1 MPTNDFVF
9 TTDDYDLYSGPGDT
23 EAARPGSPNETEPDM
38 YFPLSTTP
46 KSTMDQDPNNTGPTN
61 DFWTEFPLSID
72 INGFIFYNGENT
84 GINVRG
90 PAGASNLHW
99 DDLTEQQRQTLKG
112 APGANGIN
120 GQNGTNGINGT
131 NGLDAYHLWLQE
143 EGYTE
148 QEHPIEDFWDFLAGR
163 NTIVIAGVGD
173 GSLLTN
179 YRGIYSSATGDGATA
194 LGKDTQ
200 ANGVN
205 SIAGGLSTIAGHP
218 MQVVFGRFNNNSQN
232 NIFEIGNGTAGSPI
246 NVFNITYSGNV
257 QSAGTITD
265 GTGNILSNK
274 VDKEVG
280 KQLSTYDFNATYKGF
295 IDNYTVDTSLSNS
308 STNPVENRVIK
319 AAIDNA
325 NAQNTKPT
333 QSSTTANTN
342 FKFLF
347 ASNTSEAYLNEA
359 KFTDTFTWN
368 PNKGTLN
375 TNNNSTNSHNN
386 VFLFGKNLAAAANN
400 QVIFGKYNETSA
412 TDVFQIGNGIA
423 EGSGRNNLFTI
434 SNDGDVTAAGD
445 IVDGSG
451 NVLSAKQDIL
461 QYDTVPTQNST
472 KLVNSGNLYSYIN
485 TNVLNQITSINST
498 IATMQGNI
506 TTNANNISTLTTT
519 VNNLLHPILITDEQ
533 NNRVYSLGI
542 KNGKLYI
549 QLVQESEPE
558 EEEEEEESET

>member
-1 MPTNDFVF
+1 MPTNNFVF
-9 TTDDYDLYSGPGDT
+9 TTDDYDLYSSPGDT

-99 DDLTEQQRQTLKG
+99 DDLTEEQRATLKG
-112 APGANGIN
+112 APGTNGTN
-120 GQNGTNGINGT
+120 GQDGINGINGT

-148 QEHPIEDFWDFLAGR
+148 QDHPIDTFWDFLAGR
-163 NTIVIAGVGD
+163 NTIVIAGTGN

-179 YRGIYSSATGDGATA
+179 YRGVNSVAAGAGATA
-194 LGKDTQ
+194 FGQNTA

-205 SIAGGLSTIAGHP
+205 SIAGGLNTTAGYP
-218 MQVVFGRFNNNSQN
+218 MQVVFGRFNNNDED
-232 NIFEIGNGTAGSPI
+232 NIFEIGNGTVSDPNNI
-246 NVFNITYSGNV
+246 FNIDYNGNV
-257 QSAGTITD
+257 QADGTITD
-265 GTGNILSNK
+265 GSGNILSNK
-274 VDKEVG
+274 VDKEIG

-295 IDNYTVDTSLSNS
+295 IDNYTVDTSLSIS

-319 AAIDNA
+319 AAIDNVS
-325 NAQNTKPT
+325 AQITRPT
-333 QSSTTANTN
+333 QNSTSTNTN
-342 FKFLF
+342 FQFLF
-347 ASNTSEAYLNEA
+347 ASNPSEDYLNDA
-359 KFTDTFTWN
+359 KITNTFTWN
-368 PNKGTLN
+368 PNKGNLI
-375 TNNNSTNSHNN
+375 TNSNSASIYNN
-386 VFLFGKNLAAAANN
+386 LLLFGKNLAAGANN
-400 QVIFGKYNETSA
+400 QVIFGQYNKTSA
-412 TDVFQIGNGIA
+412 NDVFQIGNGIA

-445 IVDGSG
+445 IVDGAG

-472 KLVNSGNLYSYIN
+472 KLVNSGSLYSYMN
-485 TNVLNQITSINST
+485 TNVFSQITSINST

-506 TTNANNISTLTTT
+506 TTNANNISALTTT
-519 VNNLLHPILITDEQ
+519 VNNLLHPILITDDLNSQ
-533 NNRVYSLGI
+533 VYSLGI
-542 KNGKLYI
+542 RDGKLYI
-549 QLVQESEPE
+549 QAIQESEPE
-558 EEEEEEESET
+558 EEEEESET